1 MAPYFPLMS
10 DEISHLRGDKLVEMR
25 QQPYESEDVLQTLL
39 EKYPSLLAG
48 EQSSEL
54 MQVGEG
60 ALDHSAEAAQ
70 AGSATCLLAFDLR
83 SNAAT
88 AKLVAMRIGVIT
100 AVSEHPIRPLPGP
113 AHLTRHGGDLVEQ

>member
-1 MAPYFPLMS
+1 MS
-10 DEISHLRGDKLVEMR
+10 DGISHLRGDKLVEMR

-60 ALDHSAEAAQ
+60 ALDHSAEAA
-70 AGSATCLLAFDLR
+70 L
-83 SNAAT
+83 
-88 AKLVAMRIGVIT
+88 
-100 AVSEHPIRPLPGP
+100 GP
-113 AHLTRHGGDLVEQ
+113 QDGFPFGGA